1 MKGEKKE
8 RLQTENTVGTVSAA
22 FAFKFK
28 LPYFNFPG
36 SHSHV
41 ILKFYFEN
49 FCYCKFK
56 ARFLNRVIFAFE
68 KRYDKDLSN

>member
-1 MKGEKKE
+1 MKGERKE
-8 RLQTENTVGTVSAA
+8 ILQTVNSLGTVSAA

-41 ILKFYFEN
+41 NIKVLFRE
-49 FCYCKFK
+49 
-56 ARFLNRVIFAFE
+56 FL
-68 KRYDKDLSN
+68 LL